1 MGFKAYIAYGADA
14 KNVKRIINSQE
25 LYCSTGVGD
34 GERLLSH
41 SDPSWEG
48 GGGGKRG
55 RYSSLIIAKF
65 PNIKLRF
72 WGLVKFISV
81 SAGIAH
87 LLEIVIQQ

>member
-1 MGFKAYIAYGADA
+1 MGKDFFLIQTRRG
-14 KNVKRIINSQE
+14 R
-25 LYCSTGVGD
+25 
-34 GERLLSH
+34 
-41 SDPSWEG
+41 G